1 MVGIDKVGAA
11 AVKRGVMNESCSP
24 EPPDIPAVGSRR
36 RVGGSGG
43 GKRRWTKEVTAAA
56 MTVWRRRKNRRRETR

>member
-1 MVGIDKVGAA
+1 MHVVGIDEVGATGQ
-11 AVKRGVMNESCSP
+11 KRGVMNESRSP

-43 GKRRWTKEVTAAA
+43 GKRRWTKV
-56 MTVWRRRKNRRRETR
+56 TVWRRRKNRRREIRGK